1 MGCEKEKPGI
11 NAVTALLLAYMS
23 SWQKDGV
30 YASFL
35 KYRPTKEINWS
46 NKLYSVGKQEQFSW
60 CLLMSFDIKKNFLK
74 HGSLLKIEIFN
85 NISFVLESEPESKD
99 SSTQILWAV
108 LRSVRRN

>member
-1 MGCEKEKPGI
+1 
-11 NAVTALLLAYMS
+11 
-23 SWQKDGV
+23 
-30 YASFL
+30 
-35 KYRPTKEINWS
+35 
-46 NKLYSVGKQEQFSW
+46 
-60 CLLMSFDIKKNFLK
+60 MSFDIKKNFLK